1 MFSILS
7 AFQHAFISLFIFLL
21 LQNKNTFENQ
31 DEKLESEEDFQSIR
45 KKRVKPI
52 VFDSDDEWK
61 ASNMY

>member
-1 MFSILS
+1 MAILIDC
-7 AFQHAFISLFIFLL
+7 FLFFRHFNMHLSLFIFLL

-52 VFDSDDEWK
+52 VFDSDDE
-61 ASNMY
+61 